1 MSKPRF
7 TTQQMAAAGII
18 AAIYAALTLLL
29 PIPQYGGIQFRVA
42 EAMTVLPFLF
52 PEAIPGLTVGCFL
65 ANLLGSPIPLD
76 WIVGTAATL
85 LAALWT
91 SKLHH
96 RALAPLPPVICNMVL
111 VGAEIAWFSTQEGAA
126 FWPAFAFNS
135 LTVGIGEAAAC
146 FILGS
151 LLLRVLPRVPALS
164 PASNGR
170 GTSFH
175 LAVNS
180 SFPAPH
186 RGHTQSAGRSSH
198 LVPGAMPLSG
208 SPRASS

>member
-1 MSKPRF
+1 MSRSRF
-7 TTQQMAAAGII
+7 TPRQMATAGII

-52 PEAIPGLTVGCFL
+52 PEAVPGLTVGCFL
-65 ANLLGSPIPLD
+65 ANLLGSPMPVD

-91 SKLHH
+91 SRLRH
-96 RALAPLPPVICNMVL
+96 RALASLPPVICNMVL
-111 VGAEIAWFSTQEGAA
+111 VGAEIAWFFPAEGMGFWAA
-126 FWPAFAFNS
+126 FGLNA

-151 LLLRVLPRVPALS
+151 LLLQVLPRVPALKS
-164 PASNGR
+164 R
-170 GTSFH
+170 M
-175 LAVNS
+175 
-180 SFPAPH
+180 APS
-186 RGHTQSAGRSSH
+186 R
-198 LVPGAMPLSG
+198 V
-208 SPRASS
+208 

>member
-29 PIPQYGGIQFRVA
+29 PIPQYGGIQ
-42 EAMTVLPFLF
+42 
-52 PEAIPGLTVGCFL
+52 
-65 ANLLGSPIPLD
+65 
-76 WIVGTAATL
+76 

-151 LLLRVLPRVPALS
+151 LLLRVLPRVPALK
-164 PASNGR
+164 GR
-170 GTSFH
+170 I
-175 LAVNS
+175 
-180 SFPAPH
+180 
-186 RGHTQSAGRSSH
+186 
-198 LVPGAMPLSG
+198 
-208 SPRASS
+208 ASSRI

>member
-1 MSKPRF
+1 MSRSRF
-7 TTQQMAAAGII
+7 TPRQMATAGII

-52 PEAIPGLTVGCFL
+52 PEAVPGLTVGCFL
-65 ANLLGSPIPLD
+65 ANLLGSPMPVD

-85 LAALWT
+85 LAAIWT
-91 SKLHH
+91 SRLRH

-111 VGAEIAWFSTQEGAA
+111 VGAEIAWFFPTEGMGFWAA
-126 FWPAFAFNS
+126 FGINA

-151 LLLRVLPRVPALS
+151 LLLRVLPRVPALK
-164 PASNGR
+164 R
-170 GTSFH
+170 WM
-175 LAVNS
+175 
-180 SFPAPH
+180 APS
-186 RGHTQSAGRSSH
+186 R
-198 LVPGAMPLSG
+198 V
-208 SPRASS
+208 

>member
-42 EAMTVLPFLF
+42 
-52 PEAIPGLTVGCFL
+52 VGCFL

-126 FWPAFAFNS
+126 FWPTFAFNS

-151 LLLRVLPRVPALS
+151 LLLRVLPRVPALK
-164 PASNGR
+164 GR
-170 GTSFH
+170 I
-175 LAVNS
+175 
-180 SFPAPH
+180 
-186 RGHTQSAGRSSH
+186 
-198 LVPGAMPLSG
+198 
-208 SPRASS
+208 ASSRI

>member
-1 MSKPRF
+1 MSRSRF
-7 TTQQMAAAGII
+7 TPRQMATAGII

-29 PIPQYGGIQFRVA
+29 PLPQYGPVQFRLA

-65 ANLLGSPIPLD
+65 ANLLGSPMPVD

-91 SKLHH
+91 SRLRH

-111 VGAEIAWFSTQEGAA
+111 VGAEIAWFFPAEGMGFWAA
-126 FWPAFAFNS
+126 FGLNA

-151 LLLRVLPRVPALS
+151 LLLQVLPRVPALKS
-164 PASNGR
+164 R
-170 GTSFH
+170 M
-175 LAVNS
+175 
-180 SFPAPH
+180 APS
-186 RGHTQSAGRSSH
+186 R
-198 LVPGAMPLSG
+198 V
-208 SPRASS
+208 

>member
-96 RALAPLPPVICNMVL
+96 RALAPLPPVLANTVL
-111 VGAEIAWFSTQEGAA
+111 IGLVLAYEQAGTSAA
-126 FWPAFAFNS
+126 FWP
-135 LTVGIGEAAAC
+135 TVCRLEG
-146 FILGS
+146 
-151 LLLRVLPRVPALS
+151 
-164 PASNGR
+164 
-170 GTSFH
+170 
-175 LAVNS
+175 
-180 SFPAPH
+180 FP
-186 RGHTQSAGRSSH
+186 
-198 LVPGAMPLSG
+198 
-208 SPRASS
+208 

>member
-91 SKLHH
+91 SYPKLA
-96 RALAPLPPVICNMVL
+96 ALWTAKMPNKFLATLPPVICNMVL

-151 LLLRVLPRVPALS
+151 LLLRVLPRVPALK
-164 PASNGR
+164 GR
-170 GTSFH
+170 I
-175 LAVNS
+175 
-180 SFPAPH
+180 
-186 RGHTQSAGRSSH
+186 
-198 LVPGAMPLSG
+198 
-208 SPRASS
+208 ASSRI

>member
-126 FWPAFAFNS
+126 FWPAFAFNTS
-135 LTVGIGEAAAC
+135 VRWAQTIDKFPSC
-146 FILGS
+146 FIISPCSHNMQPNHDRTAKVCSRIMLS
-151 LLLRVLPRVPALS
+151 DIDRTVVPIQIAFNALL
-164 PASNGR
+164 
-170 GTSFH
+170 H
-175 LAVNS
+175 
-180 SFPAPH
+180 
-186 RGHTQSAGRSSH
+186 SAFI
-198 LVPGAMPLSG
+198 PGQFFTNRLQNT
-208 SPRASS
+208 